1 MKTLFNCSSFD
12 ATVDN
17 DDLPEK
23 LITYI
28 SHLLNF
34 LSFYPKKKKNTYIH
48 TNLWQK
54 KIKKETVAASRTAKK
69 EIMGFK

>member
-1 MKTLFNCSSFD
+1 MIFPMKMKTLFQLLFG
-12 ATVDN
+12 ADN

-23 LITYI
+23 LITHI

-34 LSFYPKKKKNTYIH
+34 LSFY
-48 TNLWQK
+48 QK
-54 KIKKETVAASRTAKK
+54 KTQRGIKETVAASRTVKK

>member
-1 MKTLFNCSSFD
+1 MIFPMKTLFFQLLFG
-12 ATVDN
+12 ADN

-34 LSFYPKKKKNTYIH
+34 LSFY
-48 TNLWQK
+48 QK
-54 KIKKETVAASRTAKK
+54 IQRGIKETVAASRTVKK